1 MIVIMVMMVVIMIV
15 VMVMMVVNIIIVMIV
30 VIVMMHVGG
39 HDTRQ
44 ADRSMGVV
52 VAVPGLSR
60 GMGGR
65 ERHSAEASGGGD
77 SESQHSFTVHEAN
90 SF

>member
-1 MIVIMVMMVVIMIV
+1 MIMMVVVMIVIMVMVVIMIV
-15 VMVMMVVNIIIVMIV
+15 VMLMVGVMSYE
-30 VIVMMHVGG
+30 GG

-44 ADRSMGVV
+44 ADRIMGMV

-65 ERHSAEASGGGD
+65 ERHSAETSGGGD

-90 SF
+90 SC